1 MFEQDIGVM
10 SIASLKDGLSIWAKM
25 GTPSTRKKRIKTGN
39 DIKTVIEN
47 DAFPI
52 QVGVIAPVDF

>member
-1 MFEQDIGVM
+1 MV
-10 SIASLKDGLSIWAKM
+10 SIASLRDGLGIRAKM